1 MNFVVFLKSNYLELP
16 RPKVLDGSG
25 STFGDLSI
33 LTLKESYMGL
43 LIAGKE
49 VLWGGLGEPIT

>member
-1 MNFVVFLKSNYLELP
+1 MNFFVFLKNSYLELP
-16 RPKVLDGSG
+16 RSKVLDESG

-49 VLWGGLGEPIT
+49 VLWGGLGEAIT